1 MSTDGISLG
10 ARILVIEKIS
20 FGSHDSRAVRISFL
34 LMLTNPTRPSPQDS
48 RNLGPALLAT
58 HAHISS
64 AAVPS
69 IDKRHVPL
77 RDSEDVPAEV
87 HVAVRG
93 LEVAAEGDGGHGVHD
108 AVVEALQAVPR
119 YVGALYREV
128 TMAENHLPIFW
139 PTGRPDDRVHATMR
153 FRKELTIR
161 SYMMRC
167 HPEEEYEQSFGVLIA
182 DKLRGVRVAE
192 VAERYLEEGRPV
204 QVLRHLQVLKPK

>member
-1 MSTDGISLG
+1 M
-10 ARILVIEKIS
+10 
-20 FGSHDSRAVRISFL
+20 
-34 LMLTNPTRPSPQDS
+34 
-48 RNLGPALLAT
+48 AT

-119 YVGALYREV
+119 YIGALDRKGM
-128 TMAENHLPIFW
+128 MAKMIYQASD
-139 PTGRPDDRVHATMR
+139 RRVHATV
-153 FRKELTIR
+153 R
-161 SYMMRC
+161 SDLC
-167 HPEEEYEQSFGVLIA
+167 IFIHCF
-182 DKLRGVRVAE
+182 
-192 VAERYLEEGRPV
+192 
-204 QVLRHLQVLKPK
+204 